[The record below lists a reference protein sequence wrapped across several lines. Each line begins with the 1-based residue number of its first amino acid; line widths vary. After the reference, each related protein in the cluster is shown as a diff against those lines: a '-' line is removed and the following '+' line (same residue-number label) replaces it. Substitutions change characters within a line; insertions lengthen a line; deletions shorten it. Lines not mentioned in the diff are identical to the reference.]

1 MISQAQQK
9 TNTEESGVHRQ
20 RVLLAVNCGDFLALL
35 ALGEPGELLAPILL
49 LG

>member
-1 MISQAQQK
+1 MDDFAST
-9 TNTEESGVHRQ
+9 TNKKESGVNRQ
-20 RVLLAVNCGDFLALL
+20 RVLLAVNCCDLLALL